1 MIEYDETTIN
11 QITSD
16 TISRARTITANHR
29 KYIRICAGYD
39 TETTRKENR
48 SYVYHFAISFNK
60 NVFGFRTWESFL
72 HWIDYTNKQLNNR
85 YRQNKNKP
93 ILIIWVAN
101 LSFEFQFLK
110 DRKEF
115 TVFATSTRQPLT
127 AQYGEYIQ
135 FRECLKISGGNLAF
149 LAKTYCK
156 TQKMIGDLDYTKQRN
171 SNTTLTEKELQY
183 IENDVVILSEWA
195 AYVFDNIS
203 AWGLMPYTSTGILRQ
218 ECKAEIK
225 GNKRYKQFIKESYF
239 TELEYKVYMH
249 YLFRGGYTH
258 ANRAYAGLILSGET
272 EVESWDKKSSYPSM
286 MLQGQFAAEK
296 FRDAIY
302 SRELIDKYA
311 CILDITFEKIAS
323 TSMHS
328 IESQHKIIE
337 CVNPKWD
344 NGRLIS
350 ADASHVL
357 LTEWDFLIYEKF
369 YKWESMRV
377 HSCKI
382 ARKKPLPSFLT
393 DKVLKYFDLKENSKK
408 DPLLYAVSKTRVNAF
423 YGMCVTRH
431 HFTETVYKNG
441 EWSEEQATN
450 QKTGEPKTFE
460 DFVSNDFLLPIWGIE
475 ITAMARYDLLMN
487 VWHNKHYVVYCD
499 TDSIYFVKGYNKKL
513 LLDHNEKLRALNRA
527 GKQARFENLGCYEF
541 EGRYKRFK
549 TLGAKRYIKELYIA
563 DMPKKKYKILNT
575 YPGVHNKHKS
585 YYIALHNQ
593 KQTIAGLGK
602 TALIEYANKNRKDI
616 FDVFNDKMLI
626 PELFTQK
633 LTTHYEDHPH
643 SDIIN
648 GELMQELSSVSL
660 MPSDFKLHFDK
671 TYLSYL
677 LLKRE
682 ERKYI

>member
-1 MIEYDETTIN
+1 MIEYDETKIN
-11 QITSD
+11 QITLD
-16 TISRARTITANHR
+16 TISRARTTTANHR

-60 NVFGFRTWESFL
+60 NVFGFRTWDSFL
-72 HWIDYTNKQLNNR
+72 RWIDYTDRQLNNR

-115 TVFATSTRQPLT
+115 TVFATSPRQPLT
-127 AQYGEYIQ
+127 AQYGDYIQ

-171 SNTTLTEKELQY
+171 SDTPLTEKELQY

-195 AYVFDNIS
+195 AYVFENIS

-225 GNKRYKQFIKESYF
+225 GNKRYNQFIKESYF

-258 ANRAYAGLILSGET
+258 ANRAYAGLILTGDT

-302 SRELIDKYA
+302 SRDLIDKYA
-311 CILDITFEKIAS
+311 CILDITFEKITS

-337 CVNPKWD
+337 CINPKWD

-369 YKWESMRV
+369 YNWESMRV

-408 DPLLYAVSKTRVNAF
+408 DPLLYGVSKTRVNAF

-450 QKTGEPKTFE
+450 PKTGEPKTFD
-460 DFVSNDFLLPIWGIE
+460 DFVSKDFLLPIWGIE

-487 VWHNKHYVVYCD
+487 VWKNKHHVVYCD

-513 LLDHNEKLRALNRA
+513 LLEHNEKLRALNRA

-616 FDVFNDKMLI
+616 FEVFNDKMLI

-633 LTTHYEDHPH
+633 LTTHYEDKPH